1 MTTYIGACGNS
12 TGGGMKVIRILLLYK
27 QGARE
32 IRRLVYPSAIIPIKI
47 GNKSLSDRIVEGVG
61 GFMAVYVVCFIAMY
75 LLLLATGLDMI
86 TSFSAVTACLN
97 NLGTGLG
104 QVSANYE
111 SINAISKWILC
122 FAMLLGRLEIFPF
135 LVLMSPAFWRR

>member
-1 MTTYIGACGNS
+1 
-12 TGGGMKVIRILLLYK
+12 MKVIRVLLLYK

-32 IRRLVYPSAIIPIKI
+32 IKRLIYPSAIIPIKI
-47 GNKSLSDRIVEGVG
+47 GNKNLSDQVAEGVS
-61 GFMAVYVVCFIAMY
+61 GFMAIYVVCFIITY

-97 NLGTGLG
+97 NLGAGLG

-111 SINAISKWILC
+111 DINAISKWILC
-122 FAMLLGRLEIFPF
+122 FVMLLGRLEIFPF
-135 LVLMSPAFWRR
+135 LVLMSPAFWYQ